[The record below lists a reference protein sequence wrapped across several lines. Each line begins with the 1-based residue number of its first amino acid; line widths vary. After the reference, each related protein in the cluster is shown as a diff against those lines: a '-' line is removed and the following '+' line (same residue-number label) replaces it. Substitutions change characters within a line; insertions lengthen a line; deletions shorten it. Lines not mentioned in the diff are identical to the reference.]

1 MCFNQK
7 YSASFALLGL
17 FSLYFFNKNKKYYE
31 NNLLYI
37 PLIFYTLMEVL
48 QTAQYNYVNQCDNIM
63 NKLLTEISY
72 ILVVVQ
78 PFMWNMIFLYR
89 QRKIKLT
96 DFHKGILYCG
106 IILSLIWIIAHI
118 FRRFSFYGNDEYVN
132 EVTQGKETCTYKK
145 DNEHL
150 YWKYKYNSVYGMD
163 ANWFMY
169 LVLWFIPG
177 LLIPGEFLTILTL
190 VLGFALSYMYI
201 IYNSHTRD
209 ITPSLWCLTSGPT
222 LFLNI
227 IIYYFYGK

>member
-7 YSASFALLGL
+7 YSASFALLCL

-37 PLIFYTLMEVL
+37 PLIFYALMEVL
-48 QTAQYNYVNQCDNIM
+48 QTVQYNYVNQYDNIM

-118 FRRFSFYGNDEYVN
+118 LRRFSFYGNDEYVN
-132 EVTQGKETCTYKK
+132 EVT
-145 DNEHL
+145 
-150 YWKYKYNSVYGMD
+150 
-163 ANWFMY
+163 
-169 LVLWFIPG
+169 
-177 LLIPGEFLTILTL
+177 
-190 VLGFALSYMYI
+190 
-201 IYNSHTRD
+201 
-209 ITPSLWCLTSGPT
+209 
-222 LFLNI
+222 
-227 IIYYFYGK
+227 